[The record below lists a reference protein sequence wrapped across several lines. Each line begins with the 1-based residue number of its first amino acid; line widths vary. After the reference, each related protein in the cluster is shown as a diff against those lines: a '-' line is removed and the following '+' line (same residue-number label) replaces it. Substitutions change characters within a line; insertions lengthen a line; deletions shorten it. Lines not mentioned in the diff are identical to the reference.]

1 MIILKFNRMI
11 HKHNYCHDSPI
22 NQKISPRRCFLF
34 RICVGQSDTYPI
46 DRLTDNVI
54 LFFYLLIL
62 DGLIVLVNII
72 ERSPEVN
79 LLPLLTKYKQW
90 YPFVIQ
96 FLLGGTVQR
105 ICCLLFPKCAVHQD
119 GCFLCTVAV
128 PPRYK

>member
-1 MIILKFNRMI
+1 MNHTQLKKFLPAVAFFSGVVW
-11 HKHNYCHDSPI
+11 DSLTLT
-22 NQKISPRRCFLF
+22 R
-34 RICVGQSDTYPI
+34 V

-54 LFFYLLIL
+54 LFLYLLIL

-105 ICCLLFPKCAVHQD
+105 ICCLLFPKCVVHQD